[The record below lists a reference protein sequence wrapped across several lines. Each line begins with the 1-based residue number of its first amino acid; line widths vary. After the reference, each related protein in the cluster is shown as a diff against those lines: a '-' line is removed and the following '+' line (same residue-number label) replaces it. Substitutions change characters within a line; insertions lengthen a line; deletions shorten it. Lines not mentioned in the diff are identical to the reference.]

1 MKKVTVLFFLFLC
14 CGSSFAQHEPLDQ
27 KLITEEDLVA
37 AAASFGQGN
46 ATNAVRYYKG
56 ILAGLVHIDQLLAS
70 YVIMDEADAPVCAF
84 IENIVQTLSIIKQTK
99 ESLKLYKSEDWIL
112 HNKMEGKTLDWL
124 NSVEGLMDDYMVKL
138 AEPLSRADETWSEDE
153 YKFYDKYLEAYDKFL
168 AIDDDQIAFQYL
180 FAEENDFT
188 IEGEIVIGEDEVTE
202 ITPVI
207 TEEALEDKVEYEE
220 NALEFARGEA
230 VDGEKYFEGIL
241 AAVVLVDA
249 DLRNSIV
256 LDDTGAGLD
265 EIMANIKSCLVNI
278 ETARASLALYT
289 TKTWPLRSEFHDLT
303 LKWLKS
309 VEGLMTD
316 YLTELAE
323 PMSRP
328 DSTWSQAE
336 LDFYE
341 TYIVAYDEYLKVD
354 SDWVDYQYVF
364 AAENGFEISGTI
376 DVDSWNGSSETIKQD
391 PDSQNEK

>member
-112 HNKMEGKTLDWL
+112 HNEMEGKTLDWL

-168 AIDDDQIAFQYL
+168 AIDDD
-180 FAEENDFT
+180 
-188 IEGEIVIGEDEVTE
+188 
-202 ITPVI
+202 
-207 TEEALEDKVEYEE
+207 
-220 NALEFARGEA
+220 
-230 VDGEKYFEGIL
+230 
-241 AAVVLVDA
+241 
-249 DLRNSIV
+249 
-256 LDDTGAGLD
+256 
-265 EIMANIKSCLVNI
+265 
-278 ETARASLALYT
+278 
-289 TKTWPLRSEFHDLT
+289 
-303 LKWLKS
+303 
-309 VEGLMTD
+309 
-316 YLTELAE
+316 
-323 PMSRP
+323 
-328 DSTWSQAE
+328 
-336 LDFYE
+336 
-341 TYIVAYDEYLKVD
+341 
-354 SDWVDYQYVF
+354 
-364 AAENGFEISGTI
+364 
-376 DVDSWNGSSETIKQD
+376 
-391 PDSQNEK
+391 

>member
-1 MKKVTVLFFLFLC
+1 M
-14 CGSSFAQHEPLDQ
+14 
-27 KLITEEDLVA
+27 
-37 AAASFGQGN
+37 
-46 ATNAVRYYKG
+46 
-56 ILAGLVHIDQLLAS
+56 
-70 YVIMDEADAPVCAF
+70 
-84 IENIVQTLSIIKQTK
+84 
-99 ESLKLYKSEDWIL
+99 
-112 HNKMEGKTLDWL
+112 
-124 NSVEGLMDDYMVKL
+124 
-138 AEPLSRADETWSEDE
+138 
-153 YKFYDKYLEAYDKFL
+153 
-168 AIDDDQIAFQYL
+168 
-180 FAEENDFT
+180 
-188 IEGEIVIGEDEVTE
+188 
-202 ITPVI
+202 
-207 TEEALEDKVEYEE
+207 EDKVEYEE

-376 DVDSWNGSSETIKQD
+376 DVDSWNGSSETIK
-391 PDSQNEK
+391 

>member
-1 MKKVTVLFFLFLC
+1 M
-14 CGSSFAQHEPLDQ
+14 
-27 KLITEEDLVA
+27 
-37 AAASFGQGN
+37 
-46 ATNAVRYYKG
+46 
-56 ILAGLVHIDQLLAS
+56 
-70 YVIMDEADAPVCAF
+70 
-84 IENIVQTLSIIKQTK
+84 
-99 ESLKLYKSEDWIL
+99 
-112 HNKMEGKTLDWL
+112 
-124 NSVEGLMDDYMVKL
+124 
-138 AEPLSRADETWSEDE
+138 
-153 YKFYDKYLEAYDKFL
+153 
-168 AIDDDQIAFQYL
+168 
-180 FAEENDFT
+180 
-188 IEGEIVIGEDEVTE
+188 
-202 ITPVI
+202 
-207 TEEALEDKVEYEE
+207 EYEE

-265 EIMANIKSCLVNI
+265 EIMANITSCLVNI

-376 DVDSWNGSSETIKQD
+376 DVDSWNGSSETIK
-391 PDSQNEK
+391 